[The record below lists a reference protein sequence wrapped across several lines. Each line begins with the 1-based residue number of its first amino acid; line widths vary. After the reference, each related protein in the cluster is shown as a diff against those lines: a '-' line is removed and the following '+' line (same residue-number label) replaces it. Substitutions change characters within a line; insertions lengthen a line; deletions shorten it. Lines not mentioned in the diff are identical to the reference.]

1 MKINIKKDEGKE
13 LDIEFEAPDL
23 TVPDMIAK
31 ELLTNDSVEFAGVLK
46 DHPEVGKP
54 LLVIKSKKSPKSD
67 LLKALSSI
75 DENFADLKS
84 QISKAKKGKQ

>member
-1 MKINIKKDEGKE
+1 MKINVKKEEGKE

-75 DENFADLKS
+75 DENFTDLKS